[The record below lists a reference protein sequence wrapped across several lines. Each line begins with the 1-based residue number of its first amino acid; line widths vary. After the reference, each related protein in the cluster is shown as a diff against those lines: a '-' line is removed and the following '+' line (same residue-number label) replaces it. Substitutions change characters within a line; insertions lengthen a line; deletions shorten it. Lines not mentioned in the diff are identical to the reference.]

1 MKYRVYVT
9 MEFVKEIEAD
19 SKEEAWK
26 MADDIEL
33 DWEDCWDQ
41 ETYNV
46 VEVKE

>member
-19 SKEEAWK
+19 SMEDAWLISEDINFDWKDCCDEEIF
-26 MADDIEL
+26 D
-33 DWEDCWDQ
+33 
-41 ETYNV
+41 V

>member
-1 MKYRVYVT
+1 MRFKVYVT

-46 VEVKE
+46 VKVKE

>member
-1 MKYRVYVT
+1 MRFKVYVT

-33 DWEDCWDQ
+33 YWEDCWDQ